1 MLKDMFRK
9 ISSLITA
16 VLLCLSTISALPQS
30 VIRVY
35 AEGKTSD
42 VTLDAPSTSKTL
54 SSNGDGTYDLS
65 LSVTGSSRQS
75 VEQTKADVIIVFDTS
90 GSMDNDTSEIK
101 SQNWWGTEFYT
112 RLETAQSATKAL
124 VEKLLNN
131 NTAANPDSIQI
142 SLVTF
147 ATYATVNIS
156 NSSNSE
162 TLKST
167 ISSLKADGGT
177 NWEDAL
183 SKVSDIKTRSG
194 AEKYIVFVSD
204 GGPTFRNSSIHGL
217 DKDAEGSDWNSKY
230 NHWGTGRA
238 DPKGWN
244 YTAAK
249 KVAINLVQ
257 KEKYALYTINAFG
270 DAEKM
275 ADLVN
280 DAYGEEVKGHYFKAN
295 DQTNLLKAFNK
306 IVDSITHK
314 ATYRNVSIV
323 DPLTAETAMIP
334 KFRYTVTDRN
344 GNVKNDGL
352 TVTGADGKTT
362 TTLPA
367 ASYDSTSHTVTWNL
381 GSDYTLEDGYTY
393 KVTFEVYPTQATLD
407 KIAGYKNGKEYN
419 EAVTPNITQEKE
431 NYRVFTNTKDAKVKY
446 HVVTTEN
453 DQETVSEEKIAT
465 LDRPQMDIYPVK
477 VTLIKQWNDTV
488 DTQNRGSSVTFEIL
502 NEDEKVIDTVTL
514 TEEYKWQADYW
525 LSAGIVK
532 TDGTVRTKGHLYKF
546 KEKNVSN
553 AYEFTKGSTKPMYVG
568 GELKEAKSGKY
579 EPFDPDYTVIA
590 GTNALKGQLEI
601 TKTVVSAEGGKPA
614 PADTVFT
621 IVVTMST
628 DQNYSI
634 VNEDGSFTAGALDKD
649 VATEISLKAGQ
660 SVLFKNIPAGTT
672 YTVSETNLPEGFTN
686 RSIEFSNTSKTI
698 RVNTKDTVNVTNDY
712 GVMEASKVWDDNN
725 NQDGKRQSVTF
736 KLMSSTDGQNF
747 TYVAGSERTVGTEN
761 QKFTWTGLPAAD
773 ASGKKLTYKVAETG
787 VPAGYTSEVTGSNG
801 VYTVTNTHTP
811 EQISLSG
818 EKSWDDNNNQDGK
831 RPQTI
836 TVSLM
841 ANNKDAVYQNGSAV
855 DPVTVS
861 AADGWKYSFEN
872 VPKYSNGQE
881 IQYKVVESEVS
892 DYSATYDGL
901 NIKNTH
907 TVEKTSITVNKI
919 WDDNNDQDGKRPAS
933 VTVNLLADNRPIG
946 QATVTAEAG
955 WTYTFTDLDVYAN
968 GQKIQYTVTE
978 EAVTGYNVSENQP
991 SIVRNDNTISITNTH
1006 VPEITEIIGTKIWDD
1021 NYNQDGK
1028 RPQSITVALKAD
1040 GVQIDTTTASSP
1052 NWTYSFTDLPKYR
1065 DGNLITY
1072 AVEELNTPEGYVASV
1087 DEGTFDIRNTHEP
1100 STVNVTGRK
1109 VWNDGDNQDGI
1120 RPASVTVSLYADG
1133 KPVTDDQ
1140 GKAYTAVVSAE
1151 TEWTFSFDGLP
1162 EFRDGGTPI
1171 VYTIKEDAVAGYSAE
1186 ISKDKTTGTYTI
1198 TNTHT
1203 PERITING
1211 SKIWADD
1218 NNRDGIRPEYITVRL
1233 LADGTEVK
1241 TAQVRAGENGNWT
1254 YSFADV
1260 PKYANGKE
1268 IAYSVTEDT
1277 VAGYNTV
1284 IDGYTITNTHAV
1296 EKTEVTVNKIWNDD
1310 GDRDRVRPS
1319 SITVTLLAD
1328 GDKVTDVTFGP
1339 DNAGNWNYTFSNL
1352 NKKNAGKDI
1361 VYTVTENPVD
1371 HYTTNITGTVITNT
1385 HEIET
1390 VTVSGHKTWND
1401 ADDQDGK
1408 RPDSI
1413 TVYLFA
1419 DGTKEGETV
1428 VTEASG
1434 WNYSF
1439 TGLPKYNDGKK
1450 ISYTV
1455 AEVQTEKLEGYTP
1468 EIDGYNIINSYSPE
1482 KTSVSVAK
1490 VWNDNGNQDGLRT
1503 PVTINLYADDNY
1515 SKSMELSD
1523 ANGWKGTFSD
1533 LPKYKD
1539 GGTEIK
1545 YTIDETAVSGYQT
1558 AIVQD
1563 KETGVYTVTNT
1574 HTPATKSISGTKTW
1588 NDNDNQD
1595 GIRPQQIT
1603 ITLSNDAGL
1612 AEQTRTVGEADG
1624 WTYTFTDLPV
1634 YWNGVEITYTVN
1646 EEQVEGYTG
1655 ATDGVNFVNTHTP
1668 STIELSGQKTW
1679 NDADD
1684 QDGKRPQSVT
1694 VELLA
1699 DGSPALHQD
1708 GSSVEAVTVD
1718 ENTQWTYRFA
1728 DLPEYKDGQKISYT
1742 VREKE
1747 VDGYNPVYSEDGLNI
1762 ENVHTP
1768 ETYASIFGH
1777 KIWDDA
1783 NNQDGKRPEKVIVHL
1798 YADGKQAYDQ
1808 NGNEYTAAVTGD
1820 DWNFAFENVDKY
1832 RNGKLIKYSII
1843 EETVDGY
1850 ESNITGSISDGFT
1863 ITNTHEPETTSITGH
1878 KIWDDNDNQDGKR
1891 PEFITVRLYAGD
1903 AEVASAKADINTG
1916 WAYEFTDMPMYQNG
1930 ELIDYTVK
1938 EDAVAGYT
1946 ADVVEKED
1954 YTFDIIN
1961 THELETVSISG
1972 TKVWDDADDQD
1983 GIRPDTIIVHLYA
1996 DGNQAYNA
2004 DGTECTLTVGAD
2016 SNWSFTF
2023 DNVYKYV
2030 NAREV
2035 QYTVVEETVEGYSTT
2050 VTGDPITGFTLTNSH
2065 TPETI
2070 DLIHGTKIWD
2080 DNDNQDGKRPES
2092 VTVRLYAD
2100 GSEVDTR
2107 EVSEASS
2114 WTYSFYDLPKFSNGR
2129 QIVYTVREDAVAGY
2143 ESVVKQ
2149 MDEYEFEITNVHTP
2163 ETVKINGMKVWNDD
2177 DNASGK
2183 RPESITV
2190 TLLADGEKVAETTA
2204 TEDLEWFFSF
2214 GELPVY
2220 REGSKIEYTIKEM
2233 EVEGYR
2239 ATWSGNAET
2248 GFTLRNTLR
2257 PETPVTPDIKPRPQT
2272 PMTPNTSDST
2282 NIVMYAGFA
2291 IAALVVI
2298 LGVIILRKK
2307 EN

>member
-90 GSMDNDTSEIK
+90 GSMAEETKGN
-101 SQNWWGTEFYT
+101 T
-112 RLETAQSATKAL
+112 RLKTAKSATNKL
-124 VEKLLNN
+124 VENLLKN

-147 ATYATVNIS
+147 ATNATVNIS

-892 DYSATYDGL
+892 DYSATYSGL
-901 NIKNTH
+901 NITNKH
-907 TVEKTSITVNKI
+907 TIEKTSITVNKI
-919 WDDNNDQDGKRPAS
+919 WDDNNNQDGIRPES
-933 VTVNLLADNRPIG
+933 VMVNLLADNRPIG

-968 GQKIQYTVTE
+968 GQAIQYTVTE

-991 SIVRNDNTISITNTH
+991 SIVRNGNTISITNTH
-1006 VPEITEIIGTKIWDD
+1006 VPEKTRIGGTKLWYD
-1021 NYNQDGK
+1021 NDNQDGK
-1028 RPQSITVALKAD
+1028 RPSTVTVALIAD
-1040 GVQIDTTTASSP
+1040 GEQIATTTASSP
-1052 NWTYSFTDLPKYR
+1052 DWTYSFTDLPKYR

-1072 AVEELNTPEGYVASV
+1072 AVAELNTPKGYVASAV
-1087 DEGTFDIRNTHEP
+1087 KGTFDIRNTHEP

-1109 VWNDGDNQDGI
+1109 VWNDGYNQDGI

-1233 LADGTEVK
+1233 LADGSEVK

-1268 IAYSVTEDT
+1268 IVYSVTEDK
-1277 VAGYNTV
+1277 VAGYNTN

-1361 VYTVTENPVD
+1361 VYTVTENQVD

-1401 ADDQDGK
+1401 ADNQDGK

-1413 TVYLFA
+1413 TVICMRMEQKKAKQSLLRHPA
-1419 DGTKEGETV
+1419 GTTHSQACQNTKM
-1428 VTEASG
+1428 
-1434 WNYSF
+1434 
-1439 TGLPKYNDGKK
+1439 DGKFP
-1450 ISYTV
+1450 I
-1455 AEVQTEKLEGYTP
+1455 QL
-1468 EIDGYNIINSYSPE
+1468 
-1482 KTSVSVAK
+1482 
-1490 VWNDNGNQDGLRT
+1490 L
-1503 PVTINLYADDNY
+1503 
-1515 SKSMELSD
+1515 
-1523 ANGWKGTFSD
+1523 
-1533 LPKYKD
+1533 KYR
-1539 GGTEIK
+1539 
-1545 YTIDETAVSGYQT
+1545 QR
-1558 AIVQD
+1558 
-1563 KETGVYTVTNT
+1563 N
-1574 HTPATKSISGTKTW
+1574 W
-1588 NDNDNQD
+1588 
-1595 GIRPQQIT
+1595 
-1603 ITLSNDAGL
+1603 
-1612 AEQTRTVGEADG
+1612 
-1624 WTYTFTDLPV
+1624 
-1634 YWNGVEITYTVN
+1634 
-1646 EEQVEGYTG
+1646 
-1655 ATDGVNFVNTHTP
+1655 
-1668 STIELSGQKTW
+1668 
-1679 NDADD
+1679 
-1684 QDGKRPQSVT
+1684 
-1694 VELLA
+1694 
-1699 DGSPALHQD
+1699 
-1708 GSSVEAVTVD
+1708 
-1718 ENTQWTYRFA
+1718 
-1728 DLPEYKDGQKISYT
+1728 
-1742 VREKE
+1742 
-1747 VDGYNPVYSEDGLNI
+1747 
-1762 ENVHTP
+1762 
-1768 ETYASIFGH
+1768 
-1777 KIWDDA
+1777 
-1783 NNQDGKRPEKVIVHL
+1783 KVIH
-1798 YADGKQAYDQ
+1798 
-1808 NGNEYTAAVTGD
+1808 
-1820 DWNFAFENVDKY
+1820 
-1832 RNGKLIKYSII
+1832 R
-1843 EETVDGY
+1843 
-1850 ESNITGSISDGFT
+1850 
-1863 ITNTHEPETTSITGH
+1863 
-1878 KIWDDNDNQDGKR
+1878 R
-1891 PEFITVRLYAGD
+1891 
-1903 AEVASAKADINTG
+1903 
-1916 WAYEFTDMPMYQNG
+1916 
-1930 ELIDYTVK
+1930 
-1938 EDAVAGYT
+1938 
-1946 ADVVEKED
+1946 
-1954 YTFDIIN
+1954 
-1961 THELETVSISG
+1961 
-1972 TKVWDDADDQD
+1972 
-1983 GIRPDTIIVHLYA
+1983 
-1996 DGNQAYNA
+1996 
-2004 DGTECTLTVGAD
+2004 LTVIT
-2016 SNWSFTF
+2016 S
-2023 DNVYKYV
+2023 
-2030 NAREV
+2030 
-2035 QYTVVEETVEGYSTT
+2035 ST
-2050 VTGDPITGFTLTNSH
+2050 PIH
-2065 TPETI
+2065 R
-2070 DLIHGTKIWD
+2070 
-2080 DNDNQDGKRPES
+2080 KRHP
-2092 VTVRLYAD
+2092 
-2100 GSEVDTR
+2100 
-2107 EVSEASS
+2107 
-2114 WTYSFYDLPKFSNGR
+2114 
-2129 QIVYTVREDAVAGY
+2129 
-2143 ESVVKQ
+2143 
-2149 MDEYEFEITNVHTP
+2149 
-2163 ETVKINGMKVWNDD
+2163 
-2177 DNASGK
+2177 
-2183 RPESITV
+2183 
-2190 TLLADGEKVAETTA
+2190 
-2204 TEDLEWFFSF
+2204 
-2214 GELPVY
+2214 
-2220 REGSKIEYTIKEM
+2220 
-2233 EVEGYR
+2233 
-2239 ATWSGNAET
+2239 
-2248 GFTLRNTLR
+2248 
-2257 PETPVTPDIKPRPQT
+2257 
-2272 PMTPNTSDST
+2272 
-2282 NIVMYAGFA
+2282 
-2291 IAALVVI
+2291 
-2298 LGVIILRKK
+2298 
-2307 EN
+2307 

>member
-1 MLKDMFRK
+1 MLKDMFRR

-90 GSMDNDTSEIK
+90 GSMAEETKGN
-101 SQNWWGTEFYT
+101 T
-112 RLETAQSATKAL
+112 RLKTAKSATNKL
-124 VEKLLNN
+124 VENLLKN

-147 ATYATVNIS
+147 ATNADVKIR
-156 NSSNSE
+156 NSSNSKE
-162 TLKST
+162 LKEK

-183 SKVSDIKTRSG
+183 SMVSGISTRSG

-204 GGPTFRNSSIHGL
+204 GGPTFRNSKIHSLRDG
-217 DKDAEGSDWNSKY
+217 DKGYDWNSYYK
-230 NHWGTGRA
+230 HWGTGNS

-249 KVAINLVQ
+249 NIAEDLV
-257 KEKYALYTINAFG
+257 KNKGYELYTINAFG
-270 DAEKM
+270 DAGKM

-334 KFRYTVTDRN
+334 EFRYTVTDRN

-352 TVTGADGKTT
+352 TVTGADGEP

-367 ASYDSTSHTVTWNL
+367 ASYDSRTHTVTWNL
-381 GSDYTLEDGYTY
+381 GSNYKLEDGYTY

-407 KIAGYKNGKEYN
+407 QIAGYKNGKEYN

-488 DTQNRGSSVTFEIL
+488 DTQNRDSSVTFEIL
-502 NEDEKVIDTVTL
+502 EDRKVIDTVTL

-532 TDGTVRTKGHLYKF
+532 TDGTVRTKGHLYEF
-546 KEKNVSN
+546 TEQNVSN

-568 GELKEAKSGKY
+568 GELKEAKSGEY
-579 EPFDPDYTVIA
+579 EPFDPAHTVIA

-614 PADTVFT
+614 PADAVFT

-628 DQNYSI
+628 DQDYSI
-634 VNEDGSFTAGALDKD
+634 VNEDGSFTAGALKKD
-649 VATEISLKAGQ
+649 IAKEISLKAGQ
-660 SVLFKNIPAGTT
+660 SVLFKNIPARTT
-672 YTVSETNLPEGFTN
+672 YTVSESNLPEGFTN

-747 TYVAGSERTVGTEN
+747 TDVADSEKTVGTEN
-761 QKFTWTGLPAAD
+761 QTVTWTGLPAAD

-787 VPAGYTSEVTGSNG
+787 VPAGYTSEVTGTNG
-801 VYTVTNTHTP
+801 VYTVTNTHVP

-818 EKSWDDNNNQDGK
+818 EKTWDDNNNQDGK
-831 RPQTI
+831 RPQSI

-1052 NWTYSFTDLPKYR
+1052 NWTYSFTDLPKYSN
-1065 DGNLITY
+1065 GHLITY

-1371 HYTTNITGTVITNT
+1371 KYTTNITGTVITNT